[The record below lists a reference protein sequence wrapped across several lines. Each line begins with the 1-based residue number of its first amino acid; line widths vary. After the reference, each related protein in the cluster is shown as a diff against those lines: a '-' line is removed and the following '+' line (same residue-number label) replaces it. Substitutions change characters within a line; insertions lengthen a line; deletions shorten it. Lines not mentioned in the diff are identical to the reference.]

1 MWDFSFGKSV
11 GMVLRTLPF
20 LLLRI
25 AVYLGI
31 AIIYIFAA
39 GIGAAFGFALGH
51 MGADADSPVSGAFI
65 GGAIGFGLT
74 AIVLYFLRQYLLYL
88 VKAAH
93 IAVLVEILDG
103 RSIPA
108 GQGQIG
114 YGVQFVKNH
123 FAEASVLFGV
133 DQVVKAILRALFRII
148 NLFTMFLPIPLLGNL
163 IRIAE
168 AVVRN
173 SLTYVD
179 EVILAYLIR
188 TRTTNPWETA
198 KDGVILYAQN
208 YRTMLKNAVWLSV
221 FMWGM
226 TLLIFAL
233 LLAPAAGFMMWM
245 PGTNA
250 VGIWAFM
257 FAVVVAVALKKALL
271 EPLAIASLMQV
282 YFKVIEGQKP
292 DPEWSARLDG
302 ASRSFRELGQKA
314 AGWVPRPPMPEPGA
328 PT

>member
-39 GIGAAFGFALGH
+39 GIGAAFGFALGR

-302 ASRSFRELGQKA
+302 ASRGFRALGQKA
-314 AGWVPRPPMPEPGA
+314 AGWVPRPAMPEPGA
-328 PT
+328 AK